1 MSIRIIPGRSPS
13 PVPLGF
19 LPQAIDSY
27 PKLYGVQMINLILL
41 ALLLAIGSLLTQVL
55 VLLPIGLGGWLHF
68 PNWLSLALILL
79 AISWCLGD

>member
-1 MSIRIIPGRSPS
+1 MRSPS
-13 PVPLGF
+13 PVPLRF

-27 PKLYGVQMINLILL
+27 PKLYGVKMINFILL

-55 VLLPIGLGGWLHF
+55 VLLPIGLSGWLHL
-68 PNWLSLALILL
+68 PNWLSLTLIVL

>member
-1 MSIRIIPGRSPS
+1 
-13 PVPLGF
+13 
-19 LPQAIDSY
+19 
-27 PKLYGVQMINLILL
+27 MINLILL

-55 VLLPIGLGGWLHF
+55 VLLPIGLGGWLNF